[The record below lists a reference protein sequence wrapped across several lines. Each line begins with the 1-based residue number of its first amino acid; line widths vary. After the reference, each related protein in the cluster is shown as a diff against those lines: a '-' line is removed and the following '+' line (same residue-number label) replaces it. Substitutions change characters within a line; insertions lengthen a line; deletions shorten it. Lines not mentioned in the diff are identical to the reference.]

1 MCQNIFKNQEEKK
14 RKEEF
19 NRLFAAL
26 VTNNL
31 KTTAVNKVKAEKY
44 RVVGG

>member
-14 RKEEF
+14 RKDEF

-26 VTNNL
+26 VTSSM
-31 KTTAVNKVKAEKY
+31 KQTGKAIKNDTY
-44 RVVGG
+44 RVIGG